1 MKKVLSMVLFFAMIL
16 SFTTGFTIT
25 SLAEKITVDKDHI
38 IPYAQPADIPTI
50 DGKLTSGDEWEN
62 ALKITIDKNTDG
74 ASTSDIDGT
83 GTTEASTSSA
93 SLDAYVLYS
102 ATLDGFESDD
112 DIIWNYIPGDDP
124 IGGLYFRFDVKD
136 TTQAFAAGENGL
148 GLLNLN
154 ATDCVQVALNGDV
167 DNASSSS
174 LTGKEWLYTFS
185 GYTAG
190 APGVG
195 EVPSGNGAWYE
206 HWATG
211 GGNAQTQSGY
221 NIQIKTSIDVD
232 FDPAY
237 PLPEGDLST
246 DDPGYKE
253 WKKQRDDAFEH
264 ITNYRGYTIEAFI
277 EWEAFNMGEG
287 LFVLPIEGQKLGMG
301 LILLN
306 YMYDWEGNGPVA
318 SRQALV
324 WGKSNIGSTND
335 GWPVLGTPALFPTYQ
350 LGSHEQTTTDSDYSV
365 EGTVTAPIEG
375 KTSVTLSVT
384 TPSESN
390 LVGIKVEVAFNTEK
404 LTLIQETNNSNY
416 FIGQMI
422 PHQTVFTDA
431 ANGRI
436 ALTAIALTGNK
447 SDVFSGG
454 TADFAKLKFSV
465 ADTAVLEDNDITITV
480 TDAVNVN
487 AETIFEKFG
496 TSVTYKELDTR
507 ALEDAIE
514 KAQKLNAD
522 EYTTDTFAAVMTELE
537 KASNV
542 LTNIYTTQHDLDAAA
557 QALEQALACLIK
569 TYKVDG
575 TVSIPQSGKTS
586 MLITVTTPL
595 KAELAGIKVEVSF
608 NTEKLAL
615 ITEEFESD
623 YFVGDLFPSQIELV
637 DVTDS
642 KISLMSLDIAGSEY
656 NTFPGGTA
664 NFANL
669 NFKIAQDAV
678 LEDGDITITVTDA
691 VNVNAETIFEKFGTS
706 VTYLRLN
713 TSALEAA
720 IEKARELK
728 SDEYTTETFSAVMTA
743 LEKATATLTNANV
756 TQDDIDAATKT
767 LEQSISA
774 LIKTHTVD
782 GTVSVPKSGKTSVLC
797 SVTTPIGAQLTG
809 ITIAVSYNKEK
820 LTLIPEQYESDYFVG
835 DLFQNQLEMVDVT
848 DSKIALMSFGIAD
861 SVNNAFPGGTSDF
874 VRLNFKV
881 SEDVILEEGDIT
893 VTVTDAVNFDLE
905 TITEKFGTSVTYLRL
920 NTSALEAAI
929 EKAKALD
936 EDLYTTDSFQAVQQ
950 ALSIAE
956 TVLEKENVTQPEV
969 DSATATLES
978 AINNLI
984 KVTIIGIEITAPT
997 KVYYLMGEE
1006 FVADGF
1012 TVQNIYQNGKKEF
1025 TIGIYTVPNMNTI
1038 GVKVID
1044 VTVGNFK
1051 GSFTIYVSTKGDIN
1065 ADGKV
1070 SLADVISAAR
1080 TAVSSVQNAN
1090 SAETIYGDV
1099 IGNDGKVTLA
1109 DVLKLARVSLGVD
1122 TID

>member
-1 MKKVLSMVLFFAMIL
+1 MKKVLSAALSLAMTASFA
-16 SFTTGFTIT
+16 TGFAVM
-25 SLAEKITVDKDHI
+25 SSAEEITVDQNHV
-38 IPYAQPADIPTI
+38 IPYVQPENIPTI
-50 DGKLTSGDEWEN
+50 DGKTTSENEWAN
-62 ALKITIDKNTDG
+62 ALKITIDKNTPG
-74 ASTSDIDGT
+74 PATSDIDGT
-83 GTTEASTSSA
+83 GDTDETMNSA
-93 SLDAYVLYS
+93 SMEAYVLYS
-102 ATLDGFESDD
+102 ATLDGFETDD
-112 DIIWNYIPGDDP
+112 DIMWDYIPGDDP

-154 ATDCVQVALNGDV
+154 ATDCVQIALNGDP
-167 DNASSSS
+167 DNAGSG
-174 LTGKEWLYTFS
+174 LTGKEWLYTFT

-195 EVPSGNGAWYE
+195 EIPSGYGAWYE
-206 HWATG
+206 YWATG

-221 NIQIKTSIDVD
+221 NIQIKTSMDVD

-306 YMYDWEGNGPVA
+306 YMYDWEGSGPVD

-324 WGKSNIGSTND
+324 WGKSNIGTTHDNWSAV
-335 GWPVLGTPALFPTYQ
+335 GQPILYQTYQ
-350 LGSHEQTTTDSDYSV
+350 LGPTILDYSIKGKVTTPV
-365 EGTVTAPIEG
+365 EGKASI
-375 KTSVTLSVT
+375 TLSVT
-384 TPSESN
+384 IPEYTN
-390 LVGIKVEVAFNTEK
+390 LSGIKVHVSFNTEK
-404 LTLIQETNNSNY
+404 LTLIEEENDNNY
-416 FIGQMI
+416 FIGQLI
-422 PHQTVFTDA
+422 PNQTELTDKT
-431 ANGRI
+431 NGKI
-436 ALTAIALTGNK
+436 ALTAIALTGN
-447 SDVFSGG
+447 SADVFQSGTANYAKLRFSVAQGVRLQKDDISITVTDAVNFNGETINEKFRTRVIYGALNTNALEDAIEKAKNLSSDEYTTETFSAMMTALKKATAILTDTNAIQRDINAAAESLEQSIADLIRTYRVDGTVSVPCFGTTSVLLTVTTPANANLAGITVRVSFNTEKLTLIPEKNESDYFVDDLIPNQVGLVNINPGKIALQAVALTGNAKDVFPGG
-454 TADFAKLKFSV
+454 TADFAKLNF
-465 ADTAVLEDNDITITV
+465 NI
-480 TDAVNVN
+480 
-487 AETIFEKFG
+487 
-496 TSVTYKELDTR
+496 KE
-507 ALEDAIE
+507 
-514 KAQKLNAD
+514 
-522 EYTTDTFAAVMTELE
+522 
-537 KASNV
+537 
-542 LTNIYTTQHDLDAAA
+542 
-557 QALEQALACLIK
+557 
-569 TYKVDG
+569 
-575 TVSIPQSGKTS
+575 
-586 MLITVTTPL
+586 
-595 KAELAGIKVEVSF
+595 
-608 NTEKLAL
+608 NT
-615 ITEEFESD
+615 
-623 YFVGDLFPSQIELV
+623 
-637 DVTDS
+637 
-642 KISLMSLDIAGSEY
+642 
-656 NTFPGGTA
+656 
-664 NFANL
+664 
-669 NFKIAQDAV
+669 V

-691 VNVNAETIFEKFGTS
+691 INFNIETIFEKFGTS
-706 VTYLRLN
+706 ITYITLD
-713 TSALEAA
+713 TQALETA
-720 IEKARELK
+720 IEKA
-728 SDEYTTETFSAVMTA
+728 
-743 LEKATATLTNANV
+743 
-756 TQDDIDAATKT
+756 
-767 LEQSISA
+767 
-774 LIKTHTVD
+774 
-782 GTVSVPKSGKTSVLC
+782 
-797 SVTTPIGAQLTG
+797 
-809 ITIAVSYNKEK
+809 
-820 LTLIPEQYESDYFVG
+820 
-835 DLFQNQLEMVDVT
+835 
-848 DSKIALMSFGIAD
+848 
-861 SVNNAFPGGTSDF
+861 
-874 VRLNFKV
+874 
-881 SEDVILEEGDIT
+881 
-893 VTVTDAVNFDLE
+893 
-905 TITEKFGTSVTYLRL
+905 
-920 NTSALEAAI
+920 NT
-929 EKAKALD
+929 LD

-950 ALSIAE
+950 ALSVAE
-956 TVLEKENVTQPEV
+956 IVLQKENVTQLEV

>member
-83 GTTEASTSSA
+83 GTTEESTSSA

-112 DIIWNYIPGDDP
+112 DIMWDYIPGDDP

-154 ATDCVQVALNGDV
+154 ATDCVQIALNGDP
-167 DNASSSS
+167 DNAGSG

-195 EVPSGNGAWYE
+195 EIPSGNGAWYE

-211 GGNAQTQSGY
+211 GGNAQTHGGY
-221 NIQIKTSIDVD
+221 NIQIKASMDVD

-237 PLPEGDLST
+237 PLPEGDLSI

-287 LFVLPIEGQKLGMG
+287 MFVLPIEGQKLGMG

-507 ALEDAIE
+507 ALEAAIE
-514 KAQKLNAD
+514 KATHLNAD
-522 EYTTDTFAAVMTELE
+522 EYTTDTFSEVNTALE
-537 KASNV
+537 KAIAILADENA
-542 LTNIYTTQHDLDAAA
+542 TQHDLDTAA
-557 QALEQALACLIK
+557 QTLEQKMAALIK
-569 TYKVDG
+569 THRVDG
-575 TVSIPQSGKTS
+575 TVSIPHAGKTS
-586 MLITVTTPL
+586 ALLTVTTP
-595 KAELAGIKVEVSF
+595 ANANLAGITVKVSF
-608 NTEKLAL
+608 NTEKLTL
-615 ITEEFESD
+615 IPEKNESD
-623 YFVGDLFPSQIELV
+623 YFVGKLIPNQVGLV
-637 DVTDS
+637 SINPGKIALQAVALTGNANDV
-642 KISLMSLDIAGSEY
+642 
-656 NTFPGGTA
+656 FPGGTA
-664 NFANL
+664 
-669 NFKIAQDAV
+669 
-678 LEDGDITITVTDA
+678 
-691 VNVNAETIFEKFGTS
+691 
-706 VTYLRLN
+706 
-713 TSALEAA
+713 
-720 IEKARELK
+720 
-728 SDEYTTETFSAVMTA
+728 
-743 LEKATATLTNANV
+743 
-756 TQDDIDAATKT
+756 
-767 LEQSISA
+767 
-774 LIKTHTVD
+774 
-782 GTVSVPKSGKTSVLC
+782 
-797 SVTTPIGAQLTG
+797 
-809 ITIAVSYNKEK
+809 
-820 LTLIPEQYESDYFVG
+820 
-835 DLFQNQLEMVDVT
+835 
-848 DSKIALMSFGIAD
+848 
-861 SVNNAFPGGTSDF
+861 DF
-874 VRLNFKV
+874 VKLNFKV
-881 SEDVILEEGDIT
+881 SEDTILEEGDIT
-893 VTVTDAVNFDLE
+893 VTVTDAANFDLE
-905 TITEKFGTSVTYLRL
+905 TITEKFGTSVTYIKLD
-920 NTSALEAAI
+920 TQALKAAI
-929 EKAKALD
+929 EKAENLNSDEYTTETFSAMMTTLKKATAILTDVNATQDDIDSATESLEQSIAALIRTYRVDGTVSAPRFDTTSVSLTVTTPANTNLAGITVKVSFNTEKLTLIPEKNESDYFVGKLIPNQVGLVSINPGKIALQAVALTGNANDVFPGGTADFVKLNFKVSEDTILEEGDITVTVTDAANFNLETITEKFGTSVTYLRLDTSALETAIEKAKILD
-936 EDLYTTDSFQAVQQ
+936 EGVYTTDSFQAVQQ

-956 TVLEKENVTQPEV
+956 TVLEKENVTQQEV
-969 DSATATLES
+969 DNATAALED
-978 AINNLI
+978 AINKLV
-984 KVTIIGIEITAPT
+984 KAAIIGIEITPPT
-997 KVYYLMGEE
+997 KVYYLTGEK

-1012 TVQNIYQNGKKEF
+1012 IVQNIYQNGKKEF

-1051 GSFTIYVSTKGDIN
+1051 GSFTVYVSTKGDIN
-1065 ADGKV
+1065 ADGKISLVDVV
-1070 SLADVISAAR
+1070 SVARAA
-1080 TAVSSVQNAN
+1080 VESMQNSN
-1090 SAETIYGDV
+1090 SAEIVYGDV
-1099 IGNDGKVTLA
+1099 IGNDGKVTLI